1 MKKKTVILI
10 MFFIVSLLLVGCSGG
25 DSTNNK
31 NDDKQ
36 VTYEIIIDNTVEIVF
51 GKENKLSPYLVDSNG
66 TTVASR
72 FDYIISTDKVSVDVD
87 GYVTWTEFP
96 KENVAVTISERNTG
110 TKKTITLIFVVE
122 QLSKVTTISDAD
134 GQAIDA
140 INEMKIGE
148 EITLNVI
155 TNLGASVAIE
165 PYCFINAADEQGQSK
180 TVFEPAFTNN
190 QIILRAIGFGKG
202 TLVIEIKDTSGQ
214 KIYDFSVPYS
224 IDLQDSGLANK
235 VLESNNTS
243 ALGQSEIG
251 MINTITVDDTVKNLS
266 ELSLFENLKTV
277 VLKTNKVLTVDNI
290 STSYAYR
297 IPAGL
302 YNSYY
307 GSSEWSA
314 VKDNLAPYD
323 LSVNERYVIYHSDRV
338 ELLSYAIIDSDFSLK
353 TLTLVGYTNTGWKDS
368 TGNLV
373 SNDFIKNSSEACI
386 HLFANWEAN
395 TNRVVFNGNGATLGS
410 MEDQLIPTN
419 ESVALKNNQFIKD
432 GYVFAGWATSA
443 DGTVVYNDGAAYEMN
458 TEAEHNL
465 YAVWL
470 PNENVIVFNA
480 NGGEGNMT
488 PLQTAT
494 DTKVILSKNQFS
506 KRGYTFAGWS
516 TVQDGTVEYYDEAE
530 YLMGASSNN
539 TLYAVWSIIT
549 YSITYELNGGTADNP
564 VEYTIE
570 TDSFSLNPPTRAG
583 FTFRGWVNTAS
594 GGYKMNITVSK
605 GSIGNLHFEA
615 EWITNENGINFHANG
630 GTGTMSAQ
638 VALTGETKTLSKNQ
652 FARSGY
658 TFAGWSTTPTG
669 AVEYAD
675 RDQYIMGTDSSY
687 TLYAVW
693 TPNTNNI
700 NFHANGGIGTMS
712 VQSATTGETKALSQN
727 QFTRSGYAF
736 AGWSTTPTG
745 AVEYT
750 DQAQYTMGTDS
761 SYTLYAV
768 WTPIQYSISYNLGG
782 GTDMGNQEE
791 YNIESDQITLI
802 APTRSGYV
810 FAGWTGEGIIE
821 PTKDVSITTGSIGH
835 KTYTAVWAAT
845 VHLHANGGE
854 GTIASVTVITNTSEY
869 VLPKH
874 TYTRDGYLFDGW
886 SLSANGSIAFEKES
900 VFTCGADGEY
910 HLYAVWTE
918 GTEGLIFASNEN
930 GYSVVEYNGVLTD
943 INIPSKYR
951 GKEVNCIAD
960 TVFKDNTQI
969 TSIVIPTTVK
979 DISNGLLSGCSNL
992 TSIAMPYL
1000 AGDYLG
1006 YIFGGT
1012 SYNNNSSNIPTK
1024 LTNVSLSGGDKIAA
1038 NAFYNCTGLSTIVIS
1053 SSTTS
1058 IYSSA
1063 FVGCINI
1070 KNITVDKNNTAYK
1083 SVDGNLYTKDGKTL
1097 MQYALG
1103 KTNTSFT
1110 IPTDVTTIGNNAFR
1124 NCKNIKSVILP
1135 NGVVYIENYA
1145 FSGCDKLSSISIP
1158 SNVKSIGEY
1167 SFQSCTKLTSIVIPN
1182 SVTAVG
1188 RCAFYGC
1195 SGLSSVS
1202 IGNNVKTIGV
1212 SAFDDCIKLT
1222 SITIPDSVTSL
1233 GESAF
1238 EGCDSLITVTIG
1250 NGVKTIGW
1258 YTFARCDKLT
1268 NVTIGSNVTKIEDYA
1283 FQSCPMLTNIVIP
1296 NSVTS
1301 IGDCAFN
1308 ATGLIS
1314 AIIGDGVKSIGYGAF
1329 CYCSDLTSVTIGTSV
1344 TSIGDDAFEGCRRL
1358 VEVINKSSLTITKGS
1373 SNNGGV
1379 AYYALEVHNGESKI
1393 GQVDDYIFFKSDA
1406 GSFLV
1411 SYIGADRELVLP
1423 EVYCGEE
1430 YAINQYAFYTIEDSR
1445 DDEAYIVSISIS
1457 DNVTSIGKYSFGNC
1471 RSLETLTIGKSITSI
1486 GDWAFSGCDKI
1497 TNIYYNGDALSWC
1510 SIEFCSA
1517 KSTPLHYDKYHE
1529 RTLYF
1534 KNAAGRY
1541 EIVTSLVIPE
1551 GIVKIGEYTFYSF
1564 PDLKNITIP
1573 KSVTSMVGYAFYN
1586 CSSLENVYYDGDIS
1600 SWCSI
1605 VFDDYYSNP
1614 VYYANNLYVKTVSN
1628 EYELVTALIIP
1639 NNVTSIGDYAFCGY
1653 NKLSS
1658 VTIGNNVTSIGE
1670 YAFRYCDYLKTVVFN
1685 NVSGWSAS
1693 KNTIDSS
1700 SLSDPSQAA
1709 TYLTKTYPY
1718 CSWSRG

>member
-1 MKKKTVILI
+1 MKKKVVIL
-10 MFFIVSLLLVGCSGG
+10 MLSLVVLLLAGCSGNANSG
-25 DSTNNK
+25 NN
-31 NDDKQ
+31 NDDDL
-36 VTYEIIIDNTVEIVF
+36 VTYEIMIDNTVEIVF
-51 GKENKLSPYLVDSNG
+51 GKENKLSPYLIDSNG
-66 TTVASR
+66 TTVESR
-72 FDYIISTDKVSVDVD
+72 FDYTMSTDKVSVDVD

-96 KENVAVTISERNTG
+96 KENVTVTISERNTG
-110 TKKTITLIFVVE
+110 TKKTISLIFVVE
-122 QLSKVTTISDAD
+122 QLSKVTTISGVD

-148 EITLNVI
+148 DITLNVI

-165 PYCFINAADEQGQSK
+165 PYCFINTTDEQGQNK
-180 TVFEPAFTNN
+180 EIFEPTFSNN
-190 QIILRAIGFGKG
+190 QITLRAIGFGKG
-202 TLVIEIKDTSGQ
+202 TLFIEIKDTSGK
-214 KIYDFSVPYS
+214 KIYDFSVPFS

-235 VLESNNTS
+235 VLESNNTT
-243 ALGQSEIG
+243 ALGQSEMS
-251 MINTITVDDTVKNLS
+251 MINTITVDDTVNDFS

-277 VLKTNKVLTVDNI
+277 VLNTNEVLIVDGI
-290 STSYAYR
+290 SASYAYR
-297 IPAGL
+297 VPAGL
-302 YNSYY
+302 YSSYY
-307 GSSEWSA
+307 ESSKWNA
-314 VKDNLAPYD
+314 VKDNMVPYD
-323 LSVNERYVIYHSDRV
+323 LFVNERYVIYHSDRV
-338 ELLSYAIIDSDFSLK
+338 ELLSYTIVDSDFSLK
-353 TLTLVGYTNTGWKDS
+353 TLTLAGYTNTGWKDS
-368 TGNLV
+368 DGNLV
-373 SNDFIKNSSEACI
+373 SSDIIKNSSEACI

-395 TNRVVFNGNGATLGS
+395 TNRVIFNGNGATSGS
-410 MEDQLIPTN
+410 MEDQLILTN

-443 DGTVVYNDGAAYEMN
+443 DGTVVYNDGSSYKMN
-458 TEAEHNL
+458 TETEHNL

-470 PNENVIVFNA
+470 PNENFIVFNA
-480 NGGEGNMT
+480 NGGAGNMT

-494 DTKVILSKNQFS
+494 DTKVNLSKNKFARQ
-506 KRGYTFAGWS
+506 GYTFAGWS
-516 TVQDGTVEYYDEAE
+516 TVQNGTVEYHDEAE
-530 YLMGASSNN
+530 YIMGSSSNN

-605 GSIGNLHFEA
+605 GSVGNLHFEA

-652 FARSGY
+652 FTRSGY

-669 AVEYAD
+669 TVEYAD
-675 RDQYIMGTDSSY
+675 RDQYVMGTDSNY

-693 TPNTNNI
+693 IPNTNSI
-700 NFHANGGIGTMS
+700 NYHANGGTGTMS
-712 VQSATTGETKALSQN
+712 VQSASTGETKALSQN
-727 QFTRSGYAF
+727 QFTRSGYTF

-782 GTDMGNQEE
+782 GTDMGNQEQ

-810 FAGWTGEGIIE
+810 FAGWTGEGITE
-821 PTKDVSITTGSIGH
+821 PTKDVSITTGSIGN

-845 VHLHANGGE
+845 VHFHANGGE
-854 GTIASVTVITNTSEY
+854 GTIASVTVVTNTSEY

-918 GTEGLIFASNEN
+918 GTEGLSFESNGS
-930 GYSVVEYNGVLTD
+930 GYTVVEYNGVLTD

-951 GKEVNCIAD
+951 GKEVNCIAE

-969 TSIVIPTTVK
+969 TTIVIPTTVK

-992 TSIAMPYL
+992 TSISMPYL

-1012 SYNNNSSNIPTK
+1012 SYNNNSSNIPAK

-1058 IYSSA
+1058 IDSSA
-1063 FVGCINI
+1063 FVGCINV
-1070 KNITVDKNNTAYK
+1070 KSITVDENNAVYK
-1083 SVDGNLYTKDGKTL
+1083 SIDGNLYTKDEKTL

-1103 KTNTSFT
+1103 KTNTSFN
-1110 IPTDVTTIGNNAFR
+1110 IPTDVITIGNNAFR
-1124 NCKNIKSVILP
+1124 NCDTLKSVTLP
-1135 NGVVYIENYA
+1135 NGVVYIGNYA
-1145 FSGCDKLSSISIP
+1145 FSGCDMLNSINIP

-1167 SFQSCTKLTSIVIPN
+1167 AFQSCTKLTRIVIPN
-1182 SVTAVG
+1182 SVTTVD

-1195 SGLSSVS
+1195 SGLSSVTL
-1202 IGNNVKTIGV
+1202 GNNVKTIGV
-1212 SAFDDCIKLT
+1212 SAFDECIKLT
-1222 SITIPDSVTSL
+1222 SVTIPDSVTSL

-1258 YTFARCDKLT
+1258 YTFAHCEKLT
-1268 NVTIGSNVTKIEDYA
+1268 NVTIGNNVTKIDWYA
-1283 FQSCPMLTNIVIP
+1283 FQSCPMLTSIVIP
-1296 NSVTS
+1296 NSVKS
-1301 IGDCAFN
+1301 IGACAFN
-1308 ATGLIS
+1308 ATGLTS
-1314 AIIGDGVKSIGYGAF
+1314 VTIGDGVTSIGDDAF
-1329 CYCSDLTSVTIGTSV
+1329 CYCRDLTSVTIGSSV
-1344 TSIGDDAFEGCRRL
+1344 TSIGDDAFKGCERL

-1373 SNNGGV
+1373 SDNGGV

-1393 GQVDDYIFFKSDA
+1393 GQVDEYIFYKSDA

-1411 SYIGADRELVLP
+1411 SYIGTDRELVLP
-1423 EVYCGEE
+1423 ENYCGEK

-1445 DDEAYIVSISIS
+1445 DDEAYIVSVSIP

-1510 SIEFCSA
+1510 SIEFCTA
-1517 KSTPLHYDKYHE
+1517 KSTPLDYDNYHE
-1529 RTLYF
+1529 RTIYF

-1541 EIVTSLVIPE
+1541 EIVTSLVIPD
-1551 GIVKIGEYTFYSF
+1551 GVDKIGAYTFYSF
-1564 PDLKNITIP
+1564 PDLKNLTIP
-1573 KSVTSMVGYAFYN
+1573 GSVTSMVGRAFYN
-1586 CSSLENVYYDGDIS
+1586 CPSLENVYYDGDIS

-1614 VYYANNLYVKTVSN
+1614 AYYSDKLYIKNESN
-1628 EYELVTALIIP
+1628 EYELVISLVIP

-1653 NKLSS
+1653 DRLSS
-1658 VTIGNNVTSIGE
+1658 VTIGNNVTNIGE

-1685 NVSGWSAS
+1685 NVSGWSAN

-1718 CSWSRG
+1718 YSWIRG